1 MQKETMYKANQL
13 YNGFLKFED
22 IKTILQSN
30 ENDIRIDL
38 YNRCDT
44 KKTVR
49 ITECH
54 SLDDNNCDVII
65 KDIILKHFKNALA
78 EIENTL
84 NNKLAALEDEKAYDC
99 KNILD

>member
-22 IKTILQSN
+22 IKKILQSN

-44 KKTVR
+44 KNTVR
-49 ITECH
+49 ITGCQ
-54 SLDDNNCDVII
+54 SVDDNNYDVII

-84 NNKLAALEDEKAYDC
+84 NNELSALEDKKEFDF